1 MSVLLRFCCVVLL
14 LVPALYGCS
23 TSPSGPAPV
32 VDAHGQPVPV
42 QSTMQSPTH
51 IPAQTYGLS
60 SPEPYQAPGQAP
72 GQQGQSPVVKSH
84 SPAVVALLGHA
95 EQQANAGELESA
107 VASLERAIRID
118 PRNPVLWYHMATLR
132 LAQGDPSQA
141 EQLAVKSNSLATGIN
156 TQLVRNW
163 QLIARARREQ
173 NNAAGAAAADR
184 QVRELQ
190 SR

>member
-1 MSVLLRFCCVVLL
+1 MSVLLRCCCVVLL
-14 LVPALYGCS
+14 LAPPLQGCS
-23 TSPSGPAPV
+23 STSSARPAPV
-32 VDAHGQPVPV
+32 VDAHGQPAPGL
-42 QSTMQSPTH
+42 
-51 IPAQTYGLS
+51 PAAQPYGLP
-60 SPEPYQAPGQAP
+60 SPGYPQTPGQTPGQAP
-72 GQQGQSPVVKSH
+72 GRTPTQSAVVKSH
-84 SPAVVALLGHA
+84 SPAVVALLEHA

-118 PRNPVLWYHMATLR
+118 PRNPVLWYHLATLR

>member
-1 MSVLLRFCCVVLL
+1 MSVSPLLRFSCVVLL
-14 LVPALYGCS
+14 LVTALQGCS
-23 TSPSGPAPV
+23 SASPSRPAPV
-32 VDAHGQPVPV
+32 VVEHGQPISVHPSAQPSTQPPTQPHGLPSPV
-42 QSTMQSPTH
+42 
-51 IPAQTYGLS
+51 
-60 SPEPYQAPGQAP
+60 PGQAA
-72 GQQGQSPVVKSH
+72 VVKSH
-84 SPAVVALLGHA
+84 SPAVVALLDHA

-107 VASLERAIRID
+107 AASLERAIRID
-118 PRNPVLWYHMATLR
+118 SRNPVLWYHLATVR

-173 NNAAGAAAADR
+173 NNATGAAAADR
-184 QVRELQ
+184 HVRELQ

>member
-1 MSVLLRFCCVVLL
+1 MSVLLRCCCVVLL
-14 LVPALYGCS
+14 LVPALQGCS
-23 TSPSGPAPV
+23 STSSARPAPV
-32 VDAHGQPVPV
+32 VDAHGQPASGQPAA
-42 QSTMQSPTH
+42 QS
-51 IPAQTYGLS
+51 YGLP
-60 SPEPYQAPGQAP
+60 SPEYPQTPGQAP
-72 GQQGQSPVVKSH
+72 GQMPGQSPTQSAVVKSH
-84 SPAVVALLGHA
+84 SPAVVALLDHA

-118 PRNPVLWYHMATLR
+118 PRNPVLWYHLATLR

>member
-23 TSPSGPAPV
+23 SASPSRPAPV

-42 QSTMQSPTH
+42 QSPTH

-60 SPEPYQAPGQAP
+60 SPEPYQAPGQ
-72 GQQGQSPVVKSH
+72 QGQPPVIKSH
-84 SPAVVALLGHA
+84 SPAVVALLDHA

-107 VASLERAIRID
+107 VASLERALRID
-118 PRNPVLWYHMATLR
+118 PRNPVLWYHLATVR

-163 QLIARARREQ
+163 QLIARARQQQ

-184 QVRELQ
+184 HVRELQ